1 MVHLIDAKVLQA
13 ATDLPDRAALL
24 DACQNLITL
33 YYVHHDKFP
42 RYLYV
47 NDETW
52 EKYLRFDLGDW
63 VEGMGMEVID
73 SPFMP
78 KNRVSVHYNYFPH
91 REIAKWHQSFDDE
104 HGIESGRLELV

>member
-1 MVHLIDAKVLQA
+1 VAHLIDKAILDA
-13 ATDLPDRAALL
+13 ATDLPGRAELL
-24 DACQNLITL
+24 DACQNIIAL
-33 YYVHHDKFP
+33 YYAYHDVFP

-63 VEGMGMEVID
+63 VEGMALEVID

-78 KNRVSVHYNYFPH
+78 KNRVSVHYNYHPH
-91 REIAKWHQSFDDE
+91 REIATWHRSFDDE
-104 HGIESGRLELV
+104 AGIESGRLELV